1 MESATLFF
9 ISKLT
14 REYIGLKMHRETIL
28 EWLLYRGAAVVL
40 ILIMYAL
47 LCFILYS
54 VPMYNLQSLLIH
66 DEIIVYHAKAVAC
79 VGAIPLCI
87 YSIFVALRVFFTK
100 GVKPPTTQTSIGKV
114 CSGVCV
120 IVTFL
125 SFIIAFLIPIGLAF
139 SPYSSC
145 PQEKLGN
152 YYVTDLELCKTIEHR
167 NWKIERHE

>member
-1 MESATLFF
+1 MN
-9 ISKLT
+9 
-14 REYIGLKMHRETIL
+14 RETIL

-47 LCFILYS
+47 LYFILYS
-54 VPMYNLQSLLIH
+54 VPMYDLRSLLLH
-66 DEIIVYHAKAVAC
+66 NEIIVYHAKAVAC

-139 SPYSSC
+139 SPYSNC

-152 YYVTDLELCKTIEHR
+152 YYVTDLELCKNIEPR

>member
-1 MESATLFF
+1 MNKE
-9 ISKLT
+9 I
-14 REYIGLKMHRETIL
+14 IL
-28 EWLLYRGAAVVL
+28 EWLLYRGAAVIM
-40 ILIMYAL
+40 ILLMFTL
-47 LCFILYS
+47 LYFILFS
-54 VPMYNLQSLLIH
+54 VPMYDLRSLLLH
-66 DEIIVYHAKAVAC
+66 NEIIVYHAKAVAC

-139 SPYSSC
+139 SPYHNC
-145 PQEKLGN
+145 PQEKLGAF
-152 YYVTDLELCKTIEHR
+152 YVTDLKLCKNIDYK
-167 NWKIERHE
+167 NWTVERHE